1 MCFFFRKGVSPI
13 LKGIQGVQGVQ
24 GAQGV
29 QGVKGV
35 KGLKE
40 FKGVKGVKRVNG
52 FRPLELF
59 PLVTYVAKSKQNPGQ
74 KSDKSAMQSPKA
86 EKKRAS
92 RPKAKSN
99 GLSVY
104 FVLNKVLIISG

>member
-1 MCFFFRKGVSPI
+1 M

-40 FKGVKGVKRVNG
+40 FKGVKRVNG

-104 FVLNKVLIISG
+104 YVLNKVLIISG

>member
-1 MCFFFRKGVSPI
+1 VFFFRKGVSPI

-40 FKGVKGVKRVNG
+40 FKGVKGDKRVNG